1 MTSVIQDLRYG
12 LRSLVKSPGFTAVA
26 VLTLAL
32 GVGANAAI
40 FSVLRAVVLRD
51 LPYHDADRIAV
62 LWTKNIRQN
71 LPDGSSYLNFRDWK
85 EQSKT
90 FEQMAAYIRPEFTRG
105 TLSGG
110 PGAERIQIGQV
121 GPGFFELLGTAPLL
135 GRMFEAGDFT
145 AATRTVIISHG
156 LWRQRFGADRDVIGR
171 SIQFSDM
178 TVEIVGVMPPGFEL
192 PTADVQLWQ
201 PLVLRPAAGRTSGA
215 AARTRSSCS
224 AGCARPRRSRRRARR
239 WTRLP
244 LVCAISIPRSNA
256 SFGVSTD
263 PLTDR
268 VIGQTTER
276 SLWLL
281 FGSVGFVLLIACA
294 NVTNLVLARAARA
307 PQRVLAANRARR
319 EQNPAGPSGADGE
332 PRPVAAG
339 GNGRACCS
347 RGAAPWRLR
356 RLAPG
361 ALPRAETIA
370 VDATVLLFLLAASLA
385 SGLVAGLLP
394 ALQLST
400 ARPADVLRED
410 GPRALGGRGARRAA
424 SGTGR
429 RRDRA
434 RRHAALG
441 RRAPHAQLPA
451 RPGDQPGIRFH
462 ATCCCCRSTCRE
474 PTTTRRRSGA
484 FYTEATRR
492 LRSLPGVVAVGAIGD
507 FFIHR
512 QPDYRV
518 ALEGQPPQ
526 REEDPAP
533 PLTEDQVI
541 PGFFEAM
548 RIPLLRGRL
557 LQESDLAP
565 GAPQVIVINEEMARR
580 FWPNQDPLGKR
591 LKYGL
596 DPGAKNP
603 WKTVVGVVADMRRQ
617 RLDEPAIPYMFQP
630 GITREMDIAVRTL
643 GDPDSLREAIRAEM
657 RALDP
662 TVPPYGIVTVEQ
674 RLGRTVALRRLQT
687 LLLDRAGGGRA
698 GPRRDRRLR
707 RHPSVRRGED
717 AGDRRADGARR
728 ERRCRA
734 ADWCSTAGL
743 IPAAAGLALGLLG
756 SLMLSRTLSTFLYET
771 NALDPLIYAAV
782 TFTLLAVTTLACLA
796 PALRAARLDP
806 MRGAPPRVTPAVE
819 RNCTPQ
825 AAIVVTRNQRSV
837 SSVLSVARAVSVTCG
852 SERHARPH
860 GRRLRWCGTN
870 RQKLNA
876 RRDRRRKRDR
886 HLQRTALAAHRPL
899 TAERVLDDVE
909 LRRRGAGA
917 DLRAEIVNLFAPP
930 VLRPVHE
937 QVLGGDLV
945 GQRVVPAQ
953 RRASTRRRAPR

>member
-12 LRSLVKSPGFTAVA
+12 FRSLVKSPGFTVVA

-32 GVGANAAI
+32 GVGANTAI

-62 LWTKNIRQN
+62 MWTKNIRQN

-90 FEQMAAYIRPEFTRG
+90 FERMAAYYRPEFTRG

-110 PGAERIQIGQV
+110 PGAERIQIGLV
-121 GPGFFELLGTAPLL
+121 GPDFFELLGTAPLL
-135 GRMFEAGDFT
+135 GRVFEAGDFT

-156 LWRQRFGADRDVIGR
+156 LWQQRFGADRDVVGR
-171 SIQFSDM
+171 SIQLSNM

-192 PTADVQLWQ
+192 PTSAVQLWQ
-201 PLVLRPAAGRTSGA
+201 PLSFASPQWQDERSRGRDSLVVLGRLRPTASIASARA
-215 AARTRSSCS
+215 EMDAIAARLRDQYP
-224 AGCARPRRSRRRARR
+224 A
-239 WTRLP
+239 
-244 LVCAISIPRSNA
+244 SNA

-294 NVTNLVLARAARA
+294 NVTNLVLARS
-307 PQRVLAANRARR
+307 ARR
-319 EQNPAGPSGADGE
+319 RNELSLRTALGASRIRLIRQALTENLVLSLLAGTVGLLFAWGGT
-332 PRPVAAG
+332 VA
-339 GNGRACCS
+339 
-347 RGAAPWRLR
+347 LR

-361 ALPRAETIA
+361 ALPRADTIST
-370 VDATVLLFLLAASLA
+370 DATVLFFLLAVSLA

-410 GPRALGGRGARRAA
+410 GPRALGGRGARRLHQGLVVAEIA
-424 SGTGR
+424 LAVMLLSGAGLLLRSFQRVQATNRGF
-429 RRDRA
+429 DSTNV
-434 RRHAALG
+434 LLL
-441 RRAPHAQLPA
+441 QVDLPGTYDNGA
-451 RPGDQPGIRFH
+451 KI
-462 ATCCCCRSTCRE
+462 
-474 PTTTRRRSGA
+474 GA

-492 LRSLPGVVAVGAIGD
+492 LRSLPGVVAAGAIGD

-533 PLTEDQVI
+533 PLTEDIVI

-548 RIPLLRGRL
+548 RIPLRRGRL

-580 FWPNQDPLGKR
+580 FWPNQDALGKR

-643 GDPDSLREAIRAEM
+643 GDPDSLREAIRGDM

-687 LLLDRAGGGRA
+687 LLLTALAAVALVLAVIGTYGVIHQSVAARTQEIGVRMALGANAASVLRLVLAAGM
-698 GPRRDRRLR
+698 
-707 RHPSVRRGED
+707 
-717 AGDRRADGARR
+717 
-728 ERRCRA
+728 
-734 ADWCSTAGL
+734 
-743 IPAAAGLALGLLG
+743 IPAAAGLTLGLLG

-782 TFTLLAVTTLACLA
+782 TFTLLSVTTLACLA
-796 PALRAARLDP
+796 PAIRAARLDP
-806 MRGAPPRVTPAVE
+806 M
-819 RNCTPQ
+819 
-825 AAIVVTRNQRSV
+825 
-837 SSVLSVARAVSVTCG
+837 
-852 SERHARPH
+852 
-860 GRRLRWCGTN
+860 
-870 RQKLNA
+870 
-876 RRDRRRKRDR
+876 
-886 HLQRTALAAHRPL
+886 LA
-899 TAERVLDDVE
+899 
-909 LRRRGAGA
+909 LRRA
-917 DLRAEIVNLFAPP
+917 
-930 VLRPVHE
+930 
-937 QVLGGDLV
+937 
-945 GQRVVPAQ
+945 
-953 RRASTRRRAPR
+953 